1 MAVIKPNVII
11 KGNGYSISMKL
22 NKLASIVDKRKVM
35 NRGTQKKLGTLVVK
49 EMKRR
54 IAKGLSPVKG
64 EPKYTAYASK
74 GKGKGYP
81 NTPDI
86 KKRFP
91 GKKSRPV
98 NLHLSGKW
106 LKKLRFRR
114 KIGGI
119 TVGWLNPTKLEKALI
134 ETHNQGLHP
143 HVPKRKVLPNGPGD
157 DYVASIKRIIKKVV
171 LDRIKSIINK

>member
-1 MAVIKPNVII
+1 MALIKPNVQI

-22 NKLASIVDKRKVM
+22 NKLASVTNKRKVM
-35 NRGTQKKLGTLVVK
+35 NRRTQNLLGREVIK

-54 IAKGLSPVKG
+54 ISKGLSPVKG

-74 GKGKGYP
+74 GKGRGYP

-98 NLHLSGKW
+98 NLELSGKW
-106 LKKLRFRR
+106 LKRLRFKR

-119 TVGWLNPTKLEKALI
+119 TLGWLRPTKLEKALV

-143 HVPKRKVLPNGPGD
+143 HVAKRKVLPTDPGD
-157 DYVASIKRIIKKVV
+157 DYVASIKKIIKKVV
-171 LDRIKSIINK
+171 LDRIKSIINR